1 MSEKELL
8 YLEDALSHLEYFNQH
23 LGINKE
29 CLNETKELNLIKKID
44 KKTKQIYANF
54 YNELKGE

>member
-8 YLEDALSHLEYFNQH
+8 YLEDALGHLKYFKQH
-23 LGINKE
+23 LCINKE
-29 CLNETKELNLIKKID
+29 CLNDSKEQSLIKKIE
-44 KKTKQIYANF
+44 KKTNQIYINF